1 MLDEVFRYKSKYKN
15 VGVLPIKKAKF
26 NVLGKGP
33 SSERNIH
40 LSDERPTFETLDFLY
55 QQYSNFHAGNPSM
68 CKERGFSF

>member
-1 MLDEVFRYKSKYKN
+1 MKFH
-15 VGVLPIKKAKF
+15 IKKFIIKLSLD
-26 NVLGKGP
+26 VLEIGSLFWLIWNKCEISDP
-33 SSERNIH
+33 